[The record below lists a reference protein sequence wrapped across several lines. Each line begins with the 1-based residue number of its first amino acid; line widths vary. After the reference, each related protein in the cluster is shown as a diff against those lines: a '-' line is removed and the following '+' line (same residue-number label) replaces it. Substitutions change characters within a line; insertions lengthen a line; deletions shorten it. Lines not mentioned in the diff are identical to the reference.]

1 MGWEFETQS
10 KTELARLRPKMS
22 STCPSTIVLHFSLVQ
37 SQKWKMTNK
46 VSRKS
51 ESFDGIFMWF
61 DDNLGPLQFLFWKM
75 KAKVSWWP
83 ERRMENA
90 SCPDIF
96 YYLLLKLKF
105 AFARKEKKWGA
116 QPLQSNSRQATEWM
130 GHVLE
135 QPLPNLNYHKH
146 VKSSFLLEIRK

>member
-105 AFARKEKKWGA
+105 AFARKEKNEEPNPCSPIQGK
-116 QPLQSNSRQATEWM
+116 PLNEWVTFLNSPYLTWTTTST
-130 GHVLE
+130 
-135 QPLPNLNYHKH
+135 
-146 VKSSFLLEIRK
+146 SSHHFY